1 MITVLIVDDHRL
13 VRAGLKRILLEQPD
27 IRVVAEADSGEQ
39 GIELAAAERPDVIL
53 MDINMPGIGG
63 LEATRR
69 ALRRSPRSRII
80 GLSMHVEDPFP
91 RRILAAGASGY
102 ISKNSAAEEVVNAIR
117 RVQAGEHYLSSTVA
131 GRLATSLAKGDGSP
145 FESLSEREMQ
155 VMTMLTQGMTTQE
168 ISAELHL
175 SPKTVSTYRYRLFD
189 KLSVSNNVELTR
201 LASRYGLLE
210 DPSGLIG

>member
-27 IRVVAEADSGEQ
+27 IRVIGEADSGERS
-39 GIELAAAERPDVIL
+39 IELAAERQPDVVL

-69 ALRRSPRSRII
+69 LLRRAPRARVI

-102 ISKNSAAEEVVNAIR
+102 LSKNSACEELVSAIR
-117 RVQAGEHYLSSTVA
+117 RVCAGEHYVSSTVA
-131 GRLATSLAKGDGSP
+131 GRLASTLSRGDGSP

-155 VMTMLTQGMTTQE
+155 VMLMLTQGMTTQE
-168 ISAELHL
+168 ISDELHL

-201 LASRYGLLE
+201 LATRYGLLE
-210 DPSGLIG
+210 DPSGLIN